1 VQFLI
6 IIAFGMIMLVDQ
18 FESPIVI
25 APGLA
30 GAVAVITSVLALT
43 MIWIRGI
50 RKRIFHALESGHLPI
65 GSVQNIYVRGQ
76 NGMKILAMVG
86 QSLLI
91 FCTQWPDVVRQT
103 LGTHIAGL
111 DELVMILPFVF
122 WLMTGYFFLYP
133 ADRAIRESMIGQMLA
148 ISEAVHPIW
157 SRRQFLDFQ
166 LRFQLLLIGAPLMLI
181 VAVKD
186 IFDIPAVE
194 SILFKIGKPILTFF
208 HMEKFNSMIPEM
220 ALACLAGIIF
230 LLAPI
235 LIKIIWKT
243 QPLPKG
249 QLREALE
256 RSAKLAGL
264 KYKDILLWPTHG
276 VIVNAAVVGFFA
288 PIRYILLSDG
298 LIESLTD
305 GQIQGVFGH
314 EIGHVK
320 LHHLPYL
327 LVFAIASMGLIG
339 LAVMEAQIFFH
350 LDPNTTQLIILGA
363 IMLVWFFA
371 FGFVSRRF
379 EAQADL
385 FGAKLLSEDF
395 DLVGCSY
402 ENCQRHRTAQV
413 TLMGNRPLCLGGAEL
428 FSSALDRTA
437 GLNAIPRK
445 ANSWRHGSIFN
456 RCTFVVQ
463 AATDFATLKDFY
475 RQVRYVKI
483 ALLFALL
490 VTAIWGVGM
499 IAKLN
504 HSTADSRPPITINL
518 PS

>member
-1 VQFLI
+1 MQFLI

-18 FESPIVI
+18 FKSPVVI

-30 GAVAVITSVLALT
+30 GALAVITSILALT
-43 MIWIRGI
+43 MIWIRTM
-50 RKRIFHALESGHLPI
+50 RKKVFRELESGYLPI
-65 GSVQNIYVRGQ
+65 GSVQNIYVRAQ
-76 NGMKILAMVG
+76 NGMKVLAMIG
-86 QSLLI
+86 QTLLI
-91 FCTQWPDVVRQT
+91 FGTQWPMVVQQN
-103 LGTHIAGL
+103 LGSHIAGL
-111 DELVMILPFVF
+111 DEFVMILPFVF

-157 SRRQFLDFQ
+157 SRHQYLDFQ
-166 LRFQLLLIGAPLMLI
+166 LRFQLLLIGVPLMLI

-186 IFDIPAVE
+186 LFAIPSIKDI
-194 SILFKIGKPILTFF
+194 LTQIGIPILNFI
-208 HMEKFNSMIPEM
+208 HMQKFSNLIPEM
-220 ALACLAGIIF
+220 ALAILAGIIF

-243 QPLPKG
+243 QPLPQG
-249 QLREALE
+249 ELRTALE

-327 LVFAIASMGLIG
+327 LFFAVASMGLIG
-339 LAVMEAQIFFH
+339 LGVMELQMLFN
-350 LDPNTTQLIILGA
+350 LDPDTSQLIILA
-363 IMLVWFFA
+363 ATMPVWFFA

-385 FGAKLLSEDF
+385 FGAKLLSQDF
-395 DLVGCSY
+395 DRVGCSY
-402 ENCQRHRTAQV
+402 ENCQRHRTADA
-413 TLMGNRPLCLGGAEL
+413 TLMGERPLCLGGAEL

-445 ANSWRHGSIFN
+445 AKSWRHGSIFN
-456 RCTFVVQ
+456 RCTFVVRS
-463 AATDFATLKDFY
+463 AADFTTLLNFT
-475 RQVRYVKI
+475 RQVRCIKI
-483 ALLFALL
+483 VLLIALL
-490 VTAIWGVGM
+490 VTAIWGAGM

-504 HSTADSRPPITINL
+504 RSTTDSLPTATINL